1 MKICLVCCFLLLVVA
16 VRVRPVVEHPFAPDY
31 SFFLTNVTFF
41 LSLLAASPEDALF
54 RLDGA
59 SFDGTFQA
67 ATRICSPIIAE
78 SKLKIK

>member
-1 MKICLVCCFLLLVVA
+1 MKIYLFVCLLFELEARVHPVA
-16 VRVRPVVEHPFAPDY
+16 EPPASLGY
-31 SFFLTNVTFF
+31 FFLTNVTFF

-67 ATRICSPIIAE
+67 AALICSPIIAE